1 MNEIVNMFLLAGGKI
16 LTEMRL
22 RQLGFTYNPCGLF
35 TIKKEYQNSKKMRFM
50 IYSSKRTR

>member
-1 MNEIVNMFLLAGGKI
+1 MFLLAGGKI

-22 RQLGFTYNPCGLF
+22 RQFGFTYNPCGLF